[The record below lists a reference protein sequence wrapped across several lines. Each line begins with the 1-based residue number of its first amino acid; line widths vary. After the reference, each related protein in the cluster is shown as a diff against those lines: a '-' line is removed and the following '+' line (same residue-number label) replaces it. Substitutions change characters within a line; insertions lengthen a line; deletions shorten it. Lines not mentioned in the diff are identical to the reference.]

1 MMQIYNTQTRRKEE
15 FKPIEPGKV
24 RIYCCGPTVYNYFHI
39 GNARPFI
46 VFDTLRRYLEHKG
59 YEVKYVQN
67 FTDIDDKM
75 IRRANEEGITVK
87 ELGDRFIKEYYT
99 DADALGIERATVN
112 PRATEHIADIIALI
126 EKLIDK
132 GLAYACDNGD
142 VYYNTQAFPG
152 YGKLCGQNLEDLESG
167 ARIDVDPNKRH
178 PMDFAVWKAQ
188 KPGEPAWESPWGM
201 GRPGWHIECS
211 AMSMKYLGETLDI
224 HCGGKD
230 LVFPHHENEIAQSE
244 GATGKP
250 FVHYWMHNGFIN
262 VDNQKMSKSLGN
274 FFTVRDIAKEFDLEA
289 VRMFMLGAQYRSP
302 INFSREMIEQAKASL
317 DRLYTARD
325 HYLFLLQNAKDG
337 EPGEKELALM
347 EKVKAA
353 REGFDEAMDD
363 DLNTA
368 DAMGKMF
375 ELVRDANVAL
385 DENSPKQAIAAVLDA
400 LGEMA
405 GVFGILTRKA
415 DDGDEKVKALIEARA
430 KARAEKNWAE
440 SDRLRDE
447 IAALGKRQGAIILT
461 DPDVPG
467 TRIRQR
473 VTELLPNA
481 KHAFI
486 ARKDACHPVTG
497 KAGVEYAAP
506 ETILRALEKAYA
518 TSDAPEVRY
527 TLADLMRWGLAGAA
541 GSAARRE
548 RFCETLALGHA
559 NSKTLLKRLN
569 SFGVEEEI
577 ILEALA
583 ELEADNESE

>member
-230 LVFPHHENEIAQSE
+230 LVFPHHENEVAQSE
-244 GATGKP
+244 AANGKK
-250 FVHYWMHNGFIN
+250 FANYWMHSGPLR
-262 VDNQKMSKSLGN
+262 VRSADGTEEKMSKSLHNFWTIRDALKETDEQFGAGN
-274 FFTVRDIAKEFDLEA
+274 GAEVLRFFLLRT
-289 VRMFMLGAQYRSP
+289 QYRSP
-302 INFSREMIEQAKASL
+302 ISFNPDLIVDAHKGL
-317 DRLYTARD
+317 TRLYEA
-325 HYLFLLQNAKDG
+325 LQG
-337 EPGEKELALM
+337 
-347 EKVKAA
+347 
-353 REGFDEAMDD
+353 REGDGKPLDWNEPNAAAFADAMDD
-363 DLNTA
+363 DFNTPVA
-368 DAMGKMF
+368 VAQLFSLATEVNRTGDPA
-375 ELVRDANVAL
+375 LVRQLKGLGAVLNILQKDPAVFLKGATEGL
-385 DENSPKQAIAAVLDA
+385 DEAEIRRLIDERAAA
-400 LGEMA
+400 K
-405 GVFGILTRKA
+405 KA
-415 DDGDEKVKALIEARA
+415 RNFARA
-430 KARAEKNWAE
+430 DEI
-440 SDRLRDE
+440 RDE
-447 IAALGKRQGAIILT
+447 
-461 DPDVPG
+461 
-467 TRIRQR
+467 
-473 VTELLPNA
+473 LLA
-481 KHAFI
+481 KGI
-486 ARKDACHPVTG
+486 
-497 KAGVEYAAP
+497 
-506 ETILRALEKAYA
+506 
-518 TSDAPEVRY
+518 
-527 TLADLMRWGLAGAA
+527 
-541 GSAARRE
+541 
-548 RFCETLALGHA
+548 
-559 NSKTLLKRLN
+559 TLLDK
-569 SFGVEEEI
+569 
-577 ILEALA
+577 A
-583 ELEADNESE
+583 EGTVWRRA